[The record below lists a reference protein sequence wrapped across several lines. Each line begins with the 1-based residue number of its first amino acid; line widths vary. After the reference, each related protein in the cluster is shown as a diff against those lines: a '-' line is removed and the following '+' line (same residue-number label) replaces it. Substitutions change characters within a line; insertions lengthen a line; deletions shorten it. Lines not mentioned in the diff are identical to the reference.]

1 MKVLLTNLVLAIV
14 WITLTGY
21 FTYTN
26 FIFGF
31 VLGYIVIILT
41 RPQEGCSKYIRKVP
55 QVISFT
61 LFFLWELTKANMKVA
76 YDVVTPRDYM
86 RPGIV
91 SYKLE
96 GESDLEIT
104 LLMNLISLTPGT
116 LSLDVSSDR
125 KVLYIHAMY
134 VGETQE
140 FRDEIRHFEC
150 RLLEVLR

>member
-1 MKVLLTNLVLAIV
+1 MKVLLTNIVLAIV
-14 WITLTGY
+14 WIFLTGH

-31 VLGYIVIILT
+31 VLGYIVILLT
-41 RPQEGCSKYIRKVP
+41 RPLEGCSKYSRKIP
-55 QVISFT
+55 SVIGFA
-61 LFFLWELTKANMKVA
+61 LFFIWELLKANFRLA

-96 GESDLEIT
+96 AESDIEIT

-116 LSLDVSSDR
+116 LSLDVSSDK
-125 KVLYIHAMY
+125 KVLYIHAIY

-140 FRDEIRHFEC
+140 FREEMRQFEC

>member
-1 MKVLLTNLVLAIV
+1 MNVLLTNIVLAIV

-21 FTYTN
+21 FTYSN

-31 VLGYIVIILT
+31 ILGYIVIILT
-41 RPQEGCSKYIRKVP
+41 RPQEGCAKYIKKIPEVF
-55 QVISFT
+55 SFIF
-61 LFFLWELTKANMKVA
+61 FFLWELTKANIKVA

-96 GESDLEIT
+96 GESDMEIT

-116 LSLDVSSDR
+116 LSLDVSNDR
-125 KVLYIHAMY
+125 QVLYIHAMY
-134 VGETQE
+134 VGKTDD
-140 FRDEIRHFEC
+140 FREQIRNFEC

>member
-1 MKVLLTNLVLAIV
+1 MKVFLTNIVLAIV
-14 WITLTGY
+14 WISLTGHL
-21 FTYTN
+21 TYTN

-31 VLGYIVIILT
+31 ILGYIVIFLT
-41 RPQEGCSKYIRKVP
+41 RPQEGCSKYLKRIP
-55 QVISFT
+55 SIFGFSI
-61 LFFLWELTKANMKVA
+61 FFLWELVKANIKVA
-76 YDVVTPRDYM
+76 YDVVTPKNYM

-96 GESDLEIT
+96 ARSDLEIT

-116 LSLDVSSDR
+116 LSLDVSSDK

-134 VGETQE
+134 ADNIDV
-140 FRDEIRHFEC
+140 FRNQMRHFEC